1 MVVGEMVQ
9 EVDLAIIGGGPGGY
23 SAALRAAELGIKV
36 LLVDDKPKLGGV
48 CLHMGCIPSKAL
60 LHAAELVVNA
70 RHAEKIGLKFESPKI
85 DLPALRGWK
94 QGVLDK
100 LAMGVAG
107 MCKSAGVEVLN
118 GRATFNDSRSVRVD
132 CPGESAVRVKFKHCI
147 LATGSRP
154 TKLPFLFKNE
164 ADMDSSC
171 VLDSTSALSLDDIP
185 KKLVIIGGG
194 YIGLELGTVYSA
206 LGSEVT
212 VVEMTDGLIP
222 GCDRD
227 LVRPLATRLGEMFK
241 AIYLSTKVTGIAV
254 TKDGVEVSLEAA
266 EGSKDTPAKLS
277 ADKVLIAVGRRPNS
291 DKLGLENTQ
300 VTIDKLGFVGVD
312 EKCQTSDK
320 RILAIGDVSGQP
332 MLAHRAIRQAY
343 VAAEVLAGRPSAFD
357 NRCVP
362 AVIFTEPEVAWCG
375 LNEAEAKAKGIAF
388 SVAKF
393 PWSASGRAMTLAD
406 TNGTTKILFAPDTT
420 EVLGVGIVGPRAGDL
435 ITEAVLAIEMGAVL
449 EDLAVAIHPHPT
461 LSETIN
467 EAALSA
473 LARLDRNRSK
483 EVEKQISSS

>member
-23 SAALRAAELGIKV
+23 SAALRAAELGIKTV
-36 LLVDDKPKLGGV
+36 LVDEKPKLGGV
-48 CLHMGCIPSKAL
+48 CLHMGCIPSKSL
-60 LHAAELVVNA
+60 LHAAELILNA
-70 RHAEKIGLKFESPKI
+70 RHASKIGLKFAEPEL
-85 DLPALRGWK
+85 DLPALRNWK

-100 LAMGVAG
+100 LAQGVAG
-107 MCKSAGVEVLN
+107 MCKAAGVEVMV
-118 GRATFNDSRSVRVD
+118 GKAVFNDSRSVRVD
-132 CPGESAVRVKFKHCI
+132 CPGESAVRLKFKHCI

-164 ADMDSSC
+164 ADMESPR
-171 VLDSTSALSLDDIP
+171 VLDSTSALNLDDIP
-185 KKLVIIGGG
+185 KKLIIIGGG

-227 LVRPLATRLGEMFK
+227 LVRPLATKLGEMFK
-241 AIYLSTKVTGIAV
+241 GIHLSTKVTAVKV
-254 TKDGVEVSLEAA
+254 TKDGVEVSV
-266 EGSKDTPAKLS
+266 EGKDVPPLLQ

-291 DKLGLENTQ
+291 DGLGLENTQ
-300 VTIDKLGFVGVD
+300 VQIDKQGFVTIDQSCRTD
-312 EKCQTSDK
+312 DK

-343 VAAEVLAGRPSAFD
+343 VAAEVLAGKASSFD
-357 NRCVP
+357 NRCIP

-388 SVAKF
+388 QVAKF

-435 ITEAVLAIEMGAVL
+435 ITEAVVAIEMGAVL

-467 EAALSA
+467 EAALAA
-473 LARLDRNRSK
+473 LARLDRQRGK
-483 EVEKQISSS
+483 EVEKQITSP

>member
-9 EVDLAIIGGGPGGY
+9 EIDLVVLGGGPGGY
-23 SAALRAAELGIKV
+23 TAALRAAELGIRTM
-36 LLVDDKPKLGGV
+36 LVDEKGKLGGV

-60 LHAAELVVNA
+60 LHAAELIYNA
-70 RHAEKIGLKFESPKI
+70 RHAAKIGLKFAEPEL
-85 DLPALRGWK
+85 DVPTLRNWK
-94 QGVLDK
+94 QGVIEK

-107 MCKSAGVEVLN
+107 MCKSSGVEVLY
-118 GRATFNDSRSVRVD
+118 GRATFNDSRSLRVEV
-132 CPGESAVRVKFKHCI
+132 PGESAVRVKFKNCI

-164 ADMDSSC
+164 ADQESPRI
-171 VLDSTSALSLDDIP
+171 LDSTSALNLDDIP
-185 KKLVIIGGG
+185 KKLIVIGGG

-227 LVRPLATRLGEMFK
+227 LVRPLATKLGEMFK
-241 AIYLSTKVTGIAV
+241 GIHLSTKVTGIKV
-254 TKDGVEVSLEAA
+254 NKDNVEVSV
-266 EGSKDTPAKLS
+266 EGKDVPAKLT
-277 ADKVLIAVGRRPNS
+277 ADKVLIAVGRKPNS
-291 DKLGLENTQ
+291 DGLGLENTQ
-300 VTIDKLGFVGVD
+300 VQIDPQGFVTVD
-312 EKCQTSDK
+312 ETCRTADK
-320 RILAIGDVSGQP
+320 RIMAIGDISGQP
-332 MLAHRAIRQAY
+332 MLAHRAMRQGT
-343 VAAEVLAGRPSAFD
+343 VAAEVLAGKPSAYD
-357 NRCVP
+357 NRCCP

-375 LNEAEAKAKGIAF
+375 LNEAEAKAKNIPF
-388 SVAKF
+388 QVAKF

-435 ITEAVLAIEMGAVL
+435 ISEAVLAIEMGAVL

-467 EAALSA
+467 EASLAA
-473 LARLDRNRSK
+473 MARLDRQRSK
-483 EVEKQISSS
+483 EIEKQITSP